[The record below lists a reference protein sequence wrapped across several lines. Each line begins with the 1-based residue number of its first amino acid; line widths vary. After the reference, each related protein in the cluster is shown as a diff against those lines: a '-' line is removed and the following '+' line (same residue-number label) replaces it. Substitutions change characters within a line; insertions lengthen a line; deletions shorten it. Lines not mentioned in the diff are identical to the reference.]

1 MARIIVAGNSIIVES
16 GYTLE
21 DLKKI
26 ERYSPSSLELRN
38 EISGAGIFKVGT
50 TNGNGTIGTYGA
62 SFGCESRTGSGKAL
76 ITMEIPQSVP
86 NNEAAIQQYI
96 EETVGVALLR
106 LNSVERG
113 LDDVLRGIEI
123 KRSEILHSI
132 ETV

>member
-21 DLKKI
+21 NLKKI
-26 ERYSPSSLELRN
+26 ERYSPESLELREDIN
-38 EISGAGIFKVGT
+38 NRVIFKVGT
-50 TNGNGTIGTYGA
+50 TNGIGTIGRYGA
-62 SFGCESRTGSGKAL
+62 NFGSESRTGSGKAL

-86 NNEAAIQQYI
+86 NNEADIQQYI

-106 LNSVERG
+106 LNAVERG

-123 KRSEILHSI
+123 KRAEILHSI